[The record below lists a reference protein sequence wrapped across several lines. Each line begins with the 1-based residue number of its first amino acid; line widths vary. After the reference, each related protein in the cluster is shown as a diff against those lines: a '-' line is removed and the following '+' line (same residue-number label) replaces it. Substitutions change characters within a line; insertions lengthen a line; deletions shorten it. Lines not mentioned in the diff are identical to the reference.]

1 MIDFIV
7 GFFAVIF
14 FLAFY
19 LYIGYWFLDLKT
31 LPAEHWVSRSA
42 NHVRS
47 FFGDIWAPMRWKT
60 RRLDIR
66 LLLVIDNLVMRLT
79 NIDFVLLSKRLWAGL
94 ILFILKL
101 KKLFF
106 ERNEDKRQRNKTAQQ
121 RRSRSV

>member
-7 GFFAVIF
+7 GLFAVII

-19 LYIGYWFLDLKT
+19 AYIGYWFLDLKT
-31 LPAEHWVSRSA
+31 LPAEHWISRSA
-42 NHVRS
+42 NHVGS
-47 FFGDIWAPMRWKT
+47 FFGDIWAPMRFKS

-66 LLLVIDNLVMRLT
+66 LLLVIDNLVIRLT

-94 ILFILKL
+94 ILFMLKL

-106 ERNEDKRQRNKTAQQ
+106 ERNEDKR
-121 RRSRSV
+121 

>member
-1 MIDFIV
+1 MMDFIV
-7 GFFAVIF
+7 GIFAVIV

-42 NHVRS
+42 NRVRS
-47 FFGDIWAPMRWKT
+47 FFGDIWAPMLWKT

-79 NIDFVLLSKRLWAGL
+79 NIDFVLLSKRLWTGV
-94 ILFILKL
+94 ILFISKL

-106 ERNEDKRQRNKTAQQ
+106 ERNEDKR
-121 RRSRSV
+121 

>member
-1 MIDFIV
+1 MIDLIV
-7 GFFAVIF
+7 GFFAVIV

-42 NHVRS
+42 NRVRS
-47 FFGDIWAPMRWKT
+47 LFGDIWAPMRLKT

-79 NIDFVLLSKRLWAGL
+79 NIDFVLLSKRLWTGV
-94 ILFILKL
+94 ILFISKL

-106 ERNEDKRQRNKTAQQ
+106 EKNEDKR
-121 RRSRSV
+121 

>member
-1 MIDFIV
+1 MMDFIV
-7 GFFAVIF
+7 GIFAVIV

-19 LYIGYWFLDLKT
+19 AYIGYWFLDLKT

-66 LLLVIDNLVMRLT
+66 LLLVIDNLVIRLT
-79 NIDFVLLSKRLWAGL
+79 NIDFVLLSKRLWTGV
-94 ILFILKL
+94 ILFISKL

-106 ERNEDKRQRNKTAQQ
+106 ERNEDKR
-121 RRSRSV
+121 

>member
-7 GFFAVIF
+7 GFFAVIV

-31 LPAEHWVSRSA
+31 LPAEHWVSRSV
-42 NHVRS
+42 NRVRS

-66 LLLVIDNLVMRLT
+66 LLLVIDNLVIRLT
-79 NIDFVLLSKRLWAGL
+79 NVDFVLLSKKLWTGL
-94 ILFILKL
+94 ILFISKL
-101 KKLFF
+101 KRLFF
-106 ERNEDKRQRNKTAQQ
+106 ERNEDKR
-121 RRSRSV
+121 

>member
-7 GFFAVIF
+7 GLFAVIV

-19 LYIGYWFLDLKT
+19 AYIGYWFLDLKT

-42 NHVRS
+42 NRVGS
-47 FFGDIWAPMRWKT
+47 FFGDVWAPMRSKT
-60 RRLDIR
+60 RRLDVR

-79 NIDFVLLSKRLWAGL
+79 NIDFVLLSKRLWTGL
-94 ILFILKL
+94 VLFMLKL

-106 ERNEDKRQRNKTAQQ
+106 EKNEDKR
-121 RRSRSV
+121 

>member
-42 NHVRS
+42 NRVGS
-47 FFGDIWAPMRWKT
+47 FFGDVWAPMRWKT

-94 ILFILKL
+94 VLFMLKL

-106 ERNEDKRQRNKTAQQ
+106 ERNEDKR
-121 RRSRSV
+121 

>member
-1 MIDFIV
+1 MMDFIV
-7 GFFAVIF
+7 GIFAVIV

-31 LPAEHWVSRSA
+31 LPAEHWISRSA
-42 NHVRS
+42 NRVGS
-47 FFGDIWAPMRWKT
+47 FFGDIWEPMRWKT

-79 NIDFVLLSKRLWAGL
+79 NIDFVLLSKRLWTGV
-94 ILFILKL
+94 ILFISKL

-106 ERNEDKRQRNKTAQQ
+106 ERNEDKR
-121 RRSRSV
+121 

>member
-1 MIDFIV
+1 MMDFIV
-7 GFFAVIF
+7 GIFAVIV

-47 FFGDIWAPMRWKT
+47 FFGGIWAPMRWKT

-79 NIDFVLLSKRLWAGL
+79 NIDFVLLSKRLWTGV
-94 ILFILKL
+94 ILFISKL

-106 ERNEDKRQRNKTAQQ
+106 ERNEDKR
-121 RRSRSV
+121 

>member
-42 NHVRS
+42 NRVGS
-47 FFGDIWAPMRWKT
+47 FFGDVWAPMRWKT

-79 NIDFVLLSKRLWAGL
+79 NIDFVLLSKRLWTGL
-94 ILFILKL
+94 VLFMLKL

-106 ERNEDKRQRNKTAQQ
+106 ERNEDKR
-121 RRSRSV
+121 

>member
-1 MIDFIV
+1 MIDFFVNTIATLLFV
-7 GFFAVIF
+7 C
-14 FLAFY
+14 FY
-19 LYIGYWFLDLKT
+19 LAIGYWFLDLKT

-47 FFGDIWAPMRWKT
+47 FFGDVWAPMRWKT

-79 NIDFVLLSKRLWAGL
+79 NIDFVLLSKRLWTGL

-106 ERNEDKRQRNKTAQQ
+106 ERNEDKR
-121 RRSRSV
+121 

>member
-1 MIDFIV
+1 MMDFIV
-7 GFFAVIF
+7 GIFAVIV

-31 LPAEHWVSRSA
+31 LPAEHWISRSA
-42 NHVRS
+42 NRVGS
-47 FFGDIWAPMRWKT
+47 FFGDIWAPMRLKT

-79 NIDFVLLSKRLWAGL
+79 NIDFVLLSKRLWTGV
-94 ILFILKL
+94 ILFISKL

-106 ERNEDKRQRNKTAQQ
+106 ERNEDKR
-121 RRSRSV
+121 

>member
-7 GFFAVIF
+7 GIFAVIV

-19 LYIGYWFLDLKT
+19 AYIGYWFLDLKT
-31 LPAEHWVSRSA
+31 LPAEHWISRSA
-42 NHVRS
+42 NRVGS
-47 FFGDIWAPMRWKT
+47 FFGDIWAPMRLKT

-79 NIDFVLLSKRLWAGL
+79 NIDFVLLSKRLWTGL

-106 ERNEDKRQRNKTAQQ
+106 ERNEDKR
-121 RRSRSV
+121 

>member
-7 GFFAVIF
+7 GIFAVIV

-19 LYIGYWFLDLKT
+19 AYIGYWFLDLKT

-42 NHVRS
+42 NRVGS
-47 FFGDIWAPMRWKT
+47 FFGDIWAPMRYKT

-79 NIDFVLLSKRLWAGL
+79 NIDFVLLSKRLWTGL

-106 ERNEDKRQRNKTAQQ
+106 ERNEDKR
-121 RRSRSV
+121 

>member
-7 GFFAVIF
+7 GLFAVIV

-19 LYIGYWFLDLKT
+19 AYIGYWFLDLKT
-31 LPAEHWVSRSA
+31 LPAEHWISRSA
-42 NHVRS
+42 NRVGS
-47 FFGDIWAPMRWKT
+47 FFGDIWAPMRLKT

-79 NIDFVLLSKRLWAGL
+79 NIDFVLLSKRLWTGV
-94 ILFILKL
+94 ILFISKL

-106 ERNEDKRQRNKTAQQ
+106 ERNEDKR
-121 RRSRSV
+121 

>member
-19 LYIGYWFLDLKT
+19 AYIGYWFLDLKT

-42 NHVRS
+42 NRVRS
-47 FFGDIWAPMRWKT
+47 FFGDVWAPMRWKT
-60 RRLDIR
+60 RRLDVR

-79 NIDFVLLSKRLWAGL
+79 NIDFVLLSKRLWAHL
-94 ILFILKL
+94 VCLYLKMALFVLKL
-101 KKLFF
+101 KRLFF
-106 ERNEDKRQRNKTAQQ
+106 ERNENKR
-121 RRSRSV
+121 

>member
-19 LYIGYWFLDLKT
+19 AYIGYWFLDLKT

-42 NHVRS
+42 NRVRS
-47 FFGDIWAPMRWKT
+47 FFGDVWAPMRWKT
-60 RRLDIR
+60 RRLDVR

-79 NIDFVLLSKRLWAGL
+79 NIDFVLFSKRLWAHL
-94 ILFILKL
+94 VCLYLKMALFVLKL
-101 KKLFF
+101 KRLFF
-106 ERNEDKRQRNKTAQQ
+106 ERNENKR
-121 RRSRSV
+121 